1 MSAPE
6 NSNSKAPPSLLSDK
20 AKGADGN
27 GSRILANLEGRVAP
41 PNDKPRRSRTPVAL
55 VALLVI
61 AAGGWGAW
69 HMQQRAPAEPVAG
82 AVPASGANVAKAA
95 VPASVASATVQV
107 AASAQAPAPASS
119 QAATI
124 IADDSDSKAAAS
136 STSASAGLAD
146 NRLSRA
152 LADGAVPSGAS
163 ASVASVAPIAGA
175 PGTAPAVASAAKHD
189 KSSATVASR
198 SKHEAAAHGKKETV
212 AASSGSH
219 RSGTTT
225 AATQAKKAK
234 PGATSKDD
242 SDADLLAALVA
253 RTKPA
258 DSKAGGSS
266 PAAKVPTSAAPGN
279 AKLAERV
286 KECGQRGF
294 FEDQLCRWRVCDGHW
309 GKDPACPGSAQQARQ
324 P

>member
-1 MSAPE
+1 
-6 NSNSKAPPSLLSDK
+6 
-20 AKGADGN
+20 
-27 GSRILANLEGRVAP
+27 
-41 PNDKPRRSRTPVAL
+41 
-55 VALLVI
+55 
-61 AAGGWGAW
+61 
-69 HMQQRAPAEPVAG
+69 MQQRAPAEPVAG
-82 AVPASGANVAKAA
+82 ALPASGANVARAA
-95 VPASVASATVQV
+95 VAASVASATVQV
-107 AASAQAPAPASS
+107 AANAQAPAPASS

-136 STSASAGLAD
+136 SASASAGLAD

-163 ASVASVAPIAGA
+163 TSVAAVAPVSGA
-175 PGTAPAVASAAKHD
+175 SATAPAVASAAKHD
-189 KSSATVASR
+189 KSSTAVASR

-212 AASSGSH
+212 TASAGNH
-219 RSGTTT
+219 RSGTTI
-225 AATQAKKAK
+225 AATQTKKAK

-266 PAAKVPTSAAPGN
+266 SAAKVPTSAAPGN

>member
-6 NSNSKAPPSLLSDK
+6 SSNSKAPPSLLSDK

-41 PNDKPRRSRTPVAL
+41 PTDNPRRSKTPLVL

-61 AAGGWGAW
+61 AAGGWAAW
-69 HMQQRAPAEPVAG
+69 HMQQRTQTGSLASATPANVEKA
-82 AVPASGANVAKAA
+82 AAAASGASGAPPAVAK
-95 VPASVASATVQV
+95 VE
-107 AASAQAPAPASS
+107 APAAASS

-124 IADDSDSKAAAS
+124 VADDSDSKAAA
-136 STSASAGLAD
+136 ASAATPASGD
-146 NRLSRA
+146 ENRLSRA
-152 LADGAVPSGAS
+152 LADGAEPSSASALVAS
-163 ASVASVAPIAGA
+163 ASAASAASVPAAKHGKNA
-175 PGTAPAVASAAKHD
+175 TAVASNA
-189 KSSATVASR
+189 R
-198 SKHEAAAHGKKETV
+198 HETAAHGKKESAGNHRESTSGTV
-212 AASSGSH
+212 AQSKKSRSGS
-219 RSGTTT
+219 
-225 AATQAKKAK
+225 A
-234 PGATSKDD
+234 SKDD

-258 DSKAGGSS
+258 DAKAAGGNT
-266 PAAKVPTSAAPGN
+266 ATKVSASAAPGN

-309 GKDPACPGSAQQARQ
+309 GKDPACPGSSAQARQ